1 LFVNIYIVDGDP
13 IMRGRWD
20 PIVSIIAFNIFKFIG
35 VSAKG
40 FGYTQPLN
48 I

>member
-1 LFVNIYIVDGDP
+1 MEHKINAFV
-13 IMRGRWD
+13 
-20 PIVSIIAFNIFKFIG
+20 IVSVIAFNIFKFIG

-40 FGYTQPLN
+40 FGYNQPLN